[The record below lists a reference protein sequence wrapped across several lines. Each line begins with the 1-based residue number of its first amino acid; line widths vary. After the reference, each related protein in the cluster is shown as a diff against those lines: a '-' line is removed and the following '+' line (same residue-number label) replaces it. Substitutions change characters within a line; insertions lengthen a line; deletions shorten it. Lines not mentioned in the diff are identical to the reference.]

1 MKKVLLL
8 GSGMCSKPII
18 DYLDGAGIEV
28 TVGSRS
34 KGDVKVS
41 GTKHAKWVELDV
53 EKPEGL
59 AALDH
64 WATKV
69 DAVVS
74 LLPYIFHPVAA
85 KAALKANKHF
95 LTASYVSDGIRA
107 LEAEFKAKGL
117 VTINE
122 CGVDPG
128 TDHASMRAV
137 VERVH
142 AQGGK
147 ITYFT
152 SFAGGLPA
160 PGQKTL
166 FSSVSPNACGAE
178 CNDNPFGYKF
188 SWAPKGVLLAGKN
201 SASFYRDGKEV
212 FIPGS
217 ELFKR

>member
-1 MKKVLLL
+1 MSRSGARAFVSKNLFAIVVATPLQQLSFLHVPEGLFRVAMKKVLLL

-18 DYLDGAGIEV
+18 DYLDGHGIDV
-28 TVGSRS
+28 VVGSRS

-64 WATKV
+64 WAAQV

-74 LLPYIFHPVAA
+74 LLPYVFHPVAA
-85 KAALKANKHF
+85 QAALKANKHF

-160 PGQKTL
+160 PGL
-166 FSSVSPNACGAE
+166 RHVC
-178 CNDNPFGYKF
+178 CV
-188 SWAPKGVLLAGKN
+188 VLL
-201 SASFYRDGKEV
+201 S
-212 FIPGS
+212 
-217 ELFKR
+217 